1 VAQVQPIQEL
11 ALSNRHGLIDTII
24 DSLAPVH
31 RDGHKFIAIAAGLA
45 LLFFL
50 VWPPLAW
57 VFVIAALYIAYFFR
71 DPDRVTPLRDGL
83 IIAPADGRIA
93 AIETVTPPT
102 EMGLGPEPRVRIST
116 FLSVLDVHITRSPVS
131 GKLVRSIYIP
141 GAFLNAALDKASE
154 ENERRVM
161 IIEKPDGSEI
171 GVVQIAGLIARR
183 IVPFVHEGDSLAV
196 GERVGLIRFGSR
208 VDVYLP
214 PGKHALVSVG
224 QLANAGETVLSDLQS
239 SEPERV
245 ARRS

>member
-1 VAQVQPIQEL
+1 M
-11 ALSNRHGLIDTII
+11 SNRHGLVDTII
-24 DSLAPVH
+24 DSLAPVN

-45 LLFFL
+45 LIFFL
-50 VWPPLAW
+50 IWPPLAW
-57 VFVIAALYIAYFFR
+57 VCVVAALYIAYFFR
-71 DPDRVTPLRDGL
+71 DPDRVTPLREGL

-102 EMGLGPEPRVRIST
+102 EMGLGSDQRVRIST

-131 GKLVRSIYIP
+131 GRIVRSIYIP
-141 GAFLNAALDKASE
+141 GTFLNAALDKASE

-161 IIEKPDGSEI
+161 IIQKPDGTEI

-183 IVPFVHEGDSLAV
+183 IVPFTHEGDSVGV
-196 GERVGLIRFGSR
+196 GERLGLIRFGSR

-214 PGKHALVSVG
+214 PGKHALVAIG
-224 QLANAGETVLSDLQS
+224 QIATGGETILADLQS
-239 SEPERV
+239 AEPERL

>member
-1 VAQVQPIQEL
+1 M
-11 ALSNRHGLIDTII
+11 SNRHGIVDTII

-45 LLFFL
+45 LLSFL

-57 VFVIAALYIAYFFR
+57 VCVIAALYIAYFFR
-71 DPDRVTPLRDGL
+71 DPDRVTPQRDGL
-83 IIAPADGRIA
+83 VIAPADGRIA

-102 EMGLGPEPRVRIST
+102 ETGLGPEPRVRIST
-116 FLSVLDVHITRSPVS
+116 FLSILDVHITRSPVC
-131 GKLVRSIYIP
+131 GRLVRSIYIP

-161 IIEKPDGSEI
+161 IIEKVDRTEI
-171 GVVQIAGLIARR
+171 GVVQIAGLVARR
-183 IVPFVHEGDSLAV
+183 IVPFVHEGDSVGV
-196 GERVGLIRFGSR
+196 GERLGLIRFGSR

-214 PGKHALVSVG
+214 PGKHALVAVG
-224 QLANAGETVLSDLQS
+224 QLANAGETVLADLQS

>member
-1 VAQVQPIQEL
+1 M
-11 ALSNRHGLIDTII
+11 SNGHGIIDTIV

-45 LLFFL
+45 LVFFL
-50 VWPPLAW
+50 IWPPLAW
-57 VFVIAALYIAYFFR
+57 VCVIAALYIAYFFR
-71 DPDRVTPLRDGL
+71 DPDRVTPQREGL

-93 AIETVTPPT
+93 NIETVTPPT
-102 EMGLGPEPRVRIST
+102 EMGLGTEPRVRIST

-131 GKLVRSIYIP
+131 GRLVRSIYIP

-161 IIEKPDGSEI
+161 IIEKSDGTEI
-171 GVVQIAGLIARR
+171 GVVQIAGLVARR
-183 IVPFVHEGDSLAV
+183 IVPFVHEGDSVGV
-196 GERVGLIRFGSR
+196 GERLGLIRFGSR

-214 PGKHALVSVG
+214 PGKHALVAVG
-224 QLANAGETVLSDLQS
+224 QLANAGETILADLQS
-239 SEPERV
+239 AEPERV